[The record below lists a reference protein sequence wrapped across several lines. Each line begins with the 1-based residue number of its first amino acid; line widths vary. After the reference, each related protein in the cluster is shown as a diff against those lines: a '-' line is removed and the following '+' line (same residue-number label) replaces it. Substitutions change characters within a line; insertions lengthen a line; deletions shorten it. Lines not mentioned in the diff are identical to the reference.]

1 MARSAPTEDDTK
13 CKYSRYSDLTSRVS
27 KWISMVQPNLMG
39 WCGMWKVEVKFA
51 VAHDDFVPRRDAT
64 LGWCTHFVSLMPE
77 AFSKD
82 CLP

>member
-1 MARSAPTEDDTK
+1 
-13 CKYSRYSDLTSRVS
+13 
-27 KWISMVQPNLMG
+27 MVQPNLMG